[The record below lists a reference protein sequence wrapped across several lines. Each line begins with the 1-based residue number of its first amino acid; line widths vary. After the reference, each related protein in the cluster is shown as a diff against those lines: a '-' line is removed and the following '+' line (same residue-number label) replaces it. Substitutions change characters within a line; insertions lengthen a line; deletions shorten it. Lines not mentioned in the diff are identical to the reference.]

1 MSHDEDVVTMLVLT
15 NAMRKRWKRGMF
27 TLDAGLS
34 MLAAERADNMAV
46 SGDLLH
52 IKGGPAENIG
62 FGFESPEDAL
72 KGWMNSPDH
81 RDNIVNK
88 EHTHI
93 GIGVSVSDGVAWWCV
108 LFVAGKH

>member
-1 MSHDEDVVTMLVLT
+1 MKHDEDVVTMLGLT
-15 NAMRKRWKRGMF
+15 NAMRKRWKRRMLK
-27 TLDAGLS
+27 LDTGLC
-34 MLAAERADNMAV
+34 MLAAERADNMAFNA
-46 SGDLLH
+46 SLTH
-52 IKGGPAENIG
+52 TKGPAENIG

-72 KGWMNSPDH
+72 KGWMNSPGH

-93 GIGVSVSDGVAWWCV
+93 GIGVSVEDGVAWWCV

>member
-1 MSHDEDVVTMLVLT
+1 MKHDEDVVTMLGLT
-15 NAMRKRWKRGMF
+15 NAMRKRWKRRMF
-27 TLDAGLS
+27 TMDASLC
-34 MLAAERADNMAV
+34 MLAAERADNMAMAT
-46 SGDLLH
+46 SLFH

-72 KGWMNSPDH
+72 KGWMNSPGH

>member
-1 MSHDEDVVTMLVLT
+1 MSHDEDVVTMLALT
-15 NAMRKRWKRGMF
+15 NAMRKRWKRRMF
-27 TLDAGLS
+27 KLDAGLG
-34 MLAAERADNMAV
+34 MLAAERADNMAMAT
-46 SGDLLH
+46 SLFH

-72 KGWMNSPDH
+72 KGWMNSPEH

>member
-1 MSHDEDVVTMLVLT
+1 MSHDEDVVTMLALT
-15 NAMRKRWKRGMF
+15 NAMRKRWKRRMF
-27 TLDAGLS
+27 KLDAGLC
-34 MLAAERADNMAV
+34 MLAAERADNMAMAT
-46 SGDLLH
+46 SLFH

-72 KGWMNSPDH
+72 KGWMNSPEH